1 MRYRRDDGMY
11 QVDYARFHQTVP
23 ISDGVVSRNSAQQ
36 QAAAR
41 NNNDDNDDDTSTTDD
56 DYRHDESMYKCH
68 AFTD

>member
-1 MRYRRDDGMY
+1 MY